1 MVVSGYLDFCYSCL
15 VIENCEE
22 QHEKAKP
29 LIFTPGSK
37 LPTAHAWGLTP
48 WYIELIS
55 AHLHKHSVVW
65 HRKLK
70 P

>member
-1 MVVSGYLDFCYSCL
+1 MFNVKYNMVVSGYLDFCYSCL

-37 LPTAHAWGLTP
+37 LPTAHA
-48 WYIELIS
+48 
-55 AHLHKHSVVW
+55 
-65 HRKLK
+65 
-70 P
+70 